1 LTVTSEADSSSGSR
15 GLILLA
21 DDDEGVRGPIGRLL
35 TTAGY
40 EVTIVATGDAAAG
53 ALVTADYD
61 LLITDIN
68 MPGNREL
75 ELLHS
80 REETSGVPVIVITGY
95 PTVPTAVQA
104 LRLAVIDYLIKP
116 LDMEHLL
123 DRVAKAVEKGRALR
137 AVRKAQENVTTW
149 TLWLQ
154 SMQTALNSPGTISLP
169 AQPPNVAGPPEAREA
184 HDADVL
190 RRLPPEEF
198 DSLSPR
204 EREVLREIASGR
216 RVGDVAGTL
225 HISPH
230 TVRNHLKSIF
240 RKLGVHSQV
249 ALLGKLT
256 RQASPTRTPDPSD
269 V

>member
-1 LTVTSEADSSSGSR
+1 MLVSSEADNSTGLR
-15 GLILLA
+15 GRILLA

-35 TTAGY
+35 NSEGY
-40 EVTIVATGDAAAG
+40 LVTSVATGDEAAH
-53 ALVTADYD
+53 ALVGGEYD

-80 REETSGVPVIVITGY
+80 RDEETSGVPVIVITGY
-95 PTVPTAVQA
+95 PTVPTAVEA

-116 LDMEHLL
+116 LDLEHLL

-137 AVRKAQENVTTW
+137 AVRKAQEDATTW
-149 TLWLQ
+149 TMWLH
-154 SMQTALNSPGTISLP
+154 SMKTALDTPGTISLP
-169 AQPPNVAGPPEAREA
+169 AQPPSAEPAQNREA
-184 HDADVL
+184 YDADVL
-190 RRLPPEEF
+190 RRLPPEEY

-256 RQASPTRTPDPSD
+256 RQASPHHPEPQEG
-269 V
+269 